1 MPATTAQPLR
11 APARPSTYQVTLMA
25 RVPQAL
31 ADQAQA
37 YAEAHQLDIS
47 TLVRAGLQWVL
58 TQPPEAVRPHTPAP
72 ASDTAPA
79 AAPPGL
85 TRRIVRV
92 LEAHPA
98 GIDVAMVT
106 EKVNTG
112 RMPKGH
118 RASRAQVD
126 QCLRHLYRADQVDRL
141 AHGLY
146 TARQQALVPA
156 APADERALD

>member
-118 RASRAQVD
+118 RASLVHRGPA
-126 QCLRHLYRADQVDRL
+126 LYQL
-141 AHGLY
+141 
-146 TARQQALVPA
+146 
-156 APADERALD
+156 ER